1 MPQQTTIDR
10 ALALAARGIPVFPCH
25 NATKRPACKNG
36 FKDASTDPD
45 TIRALFAD
53 APADSLTGFPTGEAS
68 GWCVLDLDVKP
79 ERDSA
84 PWLAANSHRLPPTL
98 VQTTRSL
105 GTHWY
110 FLHYPGLRNS
120 NDRIA
125 PGVDIRADGGYAI
138 AWGEHGCPL
147 FLDEPVA
154 PFPEWLA
161 DLAIRSQPAERSGPV
176 DLSDLAAPSVAA
188 VVQLLDRMP
197 NPDDTNRETWLRV
210 MLGSV
215 GAMDGLGD
223 TGDEIPDAACRWA
236 ARWSL
241 SLGFDAEREKWD
253 SDFATRDAP
262 LAGWR
267 TLESIAGRLIP
278 EYRYESACAEFMA
291 HPLPPPPDD
300 SADPKWRHRLTR
312 SDTGKV
318 QATIPNVLAALQ
330 YAPDWRG
337 VVGFDE
343 FRGILYLTGRPPW
356 DIGRGVWKPRP
367 LRDTDITHV
376 AAWLQSA
383 GMQVSPTTAYDGI
396 RVLGDRRRFDPV
408 KQYLRSIK
416 WDRVPRID
424 RFLIDLAGAEDSA
437 LTRAMSGKFFI
448 SAAARVF
455 EPGCKLDVMPIF
467 SGAQGL
473 LKSTL
478 IRVIFGAEFYIDHM
492 PDLSSKDAAIQMQG
506 VWGLEIAEFDKMHRT
521 ETAVLKAW
529 LSTAKDKYR
538 EPYGKVAED
547 HPRRSVPVA
556 TVNPD
561 GTGFLRDGTGNR
573 RNWVIPL
580 GVGWLPGRKIDIAT
594 VVRDRDQMHAEA
606 VARYDAGESWWLETA
621 EQEAGQEAIAA
632 DHMQVDP
639 WDSRVVEYLAD
650 KAETSV
656 DDVLGQAIGKPVAQ
670 WTRADQMRISAAL
683 KSAGWVRRRVSVGT
697 GLRAWRYF
705 NGAASV
711 VRPFVSNTDP
721 TFPVLPRPKQTGI
734 VCWDNPKT
742 STIPM

>member
-1 MPQQTTIDR
+1 MTKSEQRQTTLDR

-53 APADSLTGFPTGEAS
+53 APADSLIGFPTGAAS
-68 GWCVLDLDVKP
+68 GWCILDLDVKP

-110 FLHYPGLRNS
+110 FRHYPGLRNS

-138 AWGEHGCPL
+138 AWGEHGCSL

-188 VVQLLDRMP
+188 VVELLDRMP

-267 TLESIAGRLIP
+267 TLESIAGQLIP

-291 HPLPPPPDD
+291 HPLPPPPPGYKPDLVV
-300 SADPKWRHRLTR
+300 SGMPAKPSHGTLKR
-312 SDTGKV
+312 ST
-318 QATIPNVLAALQ
+318 
-330 YAPDWRG
+330 
-337 VVGFDE
+337 VVGF
-343 FRGILYLTGRPPW
+343 P
-356 DIGRGVWKPRP
+356 
-367 LRDTDITHV
+367 
-376 AAWLQSA
+376 
-383 GMQVSPTTAYDGI
+383 
-396 RVLGDRRRFDPV
+396 
-408 KQYLRSIK
+408 
-416 WDRVPRID
+416 
-424 RFLIDLAGAEDSA
+424 
-437 LTRAMSGKFFI
+437 
-448 SAAARVF
+448 
-455 EPGCKLDVMPIF
+455 
-467 SGAQGL
+467 
-473 LKSTL
+473 
-478 IRVIFGAEFYIDHM
+478 
-492 PDLSSKDAAIQMQG
+492 
-506 VWGLEIAEFDKMHRT
+506 
-521 ETAVLKAW
+521 
-529 LSTAKDKYR
+529 
-538 EPYGKVAED
+538 
-547 HPRRSVPVA
+547 
-556 TVNPD
+556 
-561 GTGFLRDGTGNR
+561 
-573 RNWVIPL
+573 
-580 GVGWLPGRKIDIAT
+580 
-594 VVRDRDQMHAEA
+594 
-606 VARYDAGESWWLETA
+606 
-621 EQEAGQEAIAA
+621 
-632 DHMQVDP
+632 
-639 WDSRVVEYLAD
+639 
-650 KAETSV
+650 
-656 DDVLGQAIGKPVAQ
+656 
-670 WTRADQMRISAAL
+670 
-683 KSAGWVRRRVSVGT
+683 
-697 GLRAWRYF
+697 
-705 NGAASV
+705 
-711 VRPFVSNTDP
+711 
-721 TFPVLPRPKQTGI
+721 
-734 VCWDNPKT
+734 
-742 STIPM
+742 